1 MRSSFRWAVPKSVKY
16 VHLTREVSGIS
27 DLINDHIE
35 VFCGGGC
42 LKLLHTQ
49 HGGHSIGKESVHCR
63 YRGGN
68 AENKHQRQLTYVVP
82 GKTFLLSIIKFGCT
96 VLHVE
101 DQLSVPFPDNNFS
114 NHCIERLSW

>member
-1 MRSSFRWAVPKSVKY
+1 M
-16 VHLTREVSGIS
+16 S

-42 LKLLHTQ
+42 LELLHTQ
-49 HGGHSIGKESVHCR
+49 HGGHSIGKESVYCR

-82 GKTFLLSIIKFGCT
+82 GKTFLNSIIKVWLYCT
-96 VLHVE
+96 TCRG
-101 DQLSVPFPDNNFS
+101 SAFS
-114 NHCIERLSW
+114 AIP